1 MLSIQRYNAWLF
13 CFTISLIIASVKL
26 FGFVLTVRIIWFI
39 RFIWRDGIISWAQ
52 KMYKIIY
59 KIGNKILPGP
69 ASHCLIPSQTLC
81 PSAAL
86 STPDLKIV
94 ATALPALPLVKPFA
108 SRICFSGYSM
118 QFHHFELSI
127 TTSIW
132 SDPGKGKGNPGL
144 RRKIRNGNMSIVGFP
159 AIDSMIFHHV
169 VNKPPELEIGN
180 WPFLNGGTFY

>member
-1 MLSIQRYNAWLF
+1 MVLARNSNTSQEHQN
-13 CFTISLIIASVKL
+13 TASVKL

-144 RRKIRNGNMSIVGFP
+144 RARGKLRDGDMSIVGFP
-159 AIDSMIFHHV
+159 AINSMIFHHV
-169 VNKPPELEIGN
+169 VNKPPKLEIGN
-180 WPFLNGGTFY
+180 WPFLNGGIFY